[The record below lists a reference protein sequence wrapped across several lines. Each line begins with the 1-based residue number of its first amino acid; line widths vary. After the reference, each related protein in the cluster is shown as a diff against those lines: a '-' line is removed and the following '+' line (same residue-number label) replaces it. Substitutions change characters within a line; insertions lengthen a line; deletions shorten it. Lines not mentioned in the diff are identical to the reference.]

1 MMKRRRSILLFPI
14 FTYVC
19 FFTGNTYSARYLL
32 LRVVTHLLPISLLG
46 AWLVGLVRNRKGFA
60 RTWLDR
66 PILAWL
72 GVALVA
78 SFAGLCPRFSLERV
92 CRHLVYA
99 LSFYALVELQSQG
112 REVIAFRALFLTGT
126 VVCLAGLIEWI
137 SWYLGLSFL
146 PGTTVGWPAIRGQE
160 TLIPPVLHRLNA
172 TLGGS
177 TPLAAFLAVL
187 IPPAIGWVVTTKRPQ
202 MRWALSLWLAVALL
216 VEVLTLSRGGILALG
231 VSLPLTGLG
240 WIAAQERWQKALK
253 QWFQGRSR
261 WKSWGVFLTL
271 LVIAVVVGAFWF
283 SNSFTGRRGST
294 THRFVLWDVAL
305 DTFRANPAL
314 GAGPA
319 NFGRA
324 LLLQNDNALPRHQI
338 QTAHNAYL
346 NAAAEV
352 GLAGLV
358 VSAWLLSA
366 FVRGWMV
373 NWKDAPPDRRLRM
386 TACGAALVGLAAQ
399 LLVDTFT
406 APANWLPV
414 LVLGA
419 FASAQGRARRPTRL
433 PRGKRWGPVAAL
445 FALLL
450 STAWLGWTDVA
461 QYHFERSTQLM
472 RRGDFEQASQESQ
485 RAQAM
490 DGGLSLYAFQH
501 AHIQA
506 LRSTANGAS
515 SIANQAITHY
525 HAGLSID
532 PVWGKQSANLG
543 SLLWRQGNRTEAIE
557 WMERTTAANQH
568 ADYLLNLGFFYEQIG
583 AEEAAWESY
592 GRTLV
597 NSPARAGSGF
607 WHANPAR
614 AEAWTKMIQQAEQ
627 HHVMTQK
634 RSTEALVRFRAQVAL
649 AKADYG
655 QVEQVARSILEAR
668 PDSPEG
674 YTWLARSLLGQQR
687 ADEALL
693 AAQQAAK
700 MAPKNS
706 VALAVRGCARWQA
719 EKDLSAVN
727 DLRKA
732 LFISPGT
739 QDAHVCLGQIY
750 EEQGKLDAAIESYS
764 RALSGRAIDQDVE
777 MTLYDRRATFEML
790 PGLVR
795 VRMGKHTAAPWLR
808 VATLY
813 EQMERC
819 EDAQAVYR
827 ALLAEDEYLE
837 IAQKRL
843 DALPCYA
850 DSER

>member
-1 MMKRRRSILLFPI
+1 MKRRQSILLFLI

-19 FFTGNTYSARYLL
+19 FFTGNTYSARYLP

-46 AWLVGLVRNRKGFA
+46 AWLVGLIRNRKGFA
-60 RTWLDR
+60 KTRLDQ

-92 CRHLVYA
+92 CRHLAYA
-99 LSFYALVELQSQG
+99 LSFYALVELQSRG
-112 REVIAFRALFLTGT
+112 REVIAFRALFLTGA

-231 VSLPLTGLG
+231 VSLPLMGLG
-240 WIAAQERWQKALK
+240 WIAAQPRWQKALK

-261 WKSWGVFLTL
+261 WKFWGVFLTL
-271 LVIAVVVGAFWF
+271 LAMAVVVGAFWF
-283 SNSFTGRRGST
+283 SHSFTGRRGST
-294 THRFVLWDVAL
+294 AHRFTLWNVAL
-305 DTFRANPAL
+305 DTLRASPVL
-314 GAGPA
+314 GVGPA

-324 LLLQNDNALPRHQI
+324 LLLQNDNALPRKQI

-352 GLAGLV
+352 GLAGLLV
-358 VSAWLLSA
+358 GAWLLSA
-366 FVRGWMV
+366 IVRGWIA
-373 NWKDAPPDRRLRM
+373 NWKDAPSDRRLRM
-386 TACGAALVGLAAQ
+386 TAWGAALVGLAAQ

-419 FASAQGRARRPTRL
+419 FVSAQGRARRPTRL
-433 PRGKRWGPVAAL
+433 PRGKVWGPVAAL
-445 FALLL
+445 STLLL

-472 RRGDFEQASQESQ
+472 RRADFEQASQESQ

-490 DGGLSLYAFQH
+490 DRGLSLYTFQH

-515 SIANQAITHY
+515 SIADQAITHY
-525 HAGLSID
+525 RAGLSTD
-532 PVWGKQSANLG
+532 PVWGKQSANLA
-543 SLLWRQGNRTEAIE
+543 SLLWKQGNRTEAIE
-557 WMERTTAANQH
+557 WMERTTAADQH
-568 ADYLLNLGFFYEQIG
+568 PDYLLNLGLFYERIG
-583 AEEAAWESY
+583 AEEEAWESY
-592 GRTLV
+592 GRTLA

-614 AEAWTKMIQQAEQ
+614 AEAWPKIIQQAE
-627 HHVMTQK
+627 HIITQK
-634 RSTEALVRFRAQVAL
+634 RNAEALFRFHAKVAL

-655 QVEQVARSILEAR
+655 QVEQVADSILEAH

-674 YTWLARSLLGQQR
+674 YTWLARYLLGQQR
-687 ADEALL
+687 ADDALL

-700 MAPKNS
+700 IAPKSS
-706 VALAVRGCARWQA
+706 VALALRGCARWQA
-719 EKDLSAVN
+719 EKDPNAID

-739 QDAHVCLGQIY
+739 QDAHICLGQIY

-795 VRMGKHTAAPWLR
+795 VRMGEHTAAPWLR

-837 IAQKRL
+837 IARKRL
-843 DALPCYA
+843 EALPCHA